1 MMRDEAI
8 SHVLERLP
16 HHRDAAECYRYSGLG
31 WLALLWRRA
40 NGGHGE
46 QCAELLAREQL
57 GVADE
62 QQPLPRCAV
71 SMRVRLAVDDS
82 VCDASRAVA
91 YTTQRVELGA
101 AWRTHISSEDSRS
114 RGSWLGSRRPRSS

>member
-16 HHRDAAECYRYSGLG
+16 HHRDAAESYRSSGLG

-46 QCAELLAREQL
+46 QCAELLAREQH

-62 QQPLPRCAV
+62 QYEALWEGGESRNTRGVGPDVGAEHIYLKQVLGPLVGLEAPQE
-71 SMRVRLAVDDS
+71 LL
-82 VCDASRAVA
+82 
-91 YTTQRVELGA
+91 QRQVKARRSLPPEPHA
-101 AWRTHISSEDSRS
+101 A
-114 RGSWLGSRRPRSS
+114 LP